1 MSDKTEEFGQA
12 PSEPHDEYGRPV
24 KARKITE
31 EESLIFASG
40 EFLCEHI
47 PVEFFD
53 WKEDKQDEFLEG
65 NVHEGCRYINAKDIW
80 ELMDNL
86 AWSIRD
92 NFVKKVSD
100 E

>member
-12 PSEPHDEYGRPV
+12 PNEPHDEYGRPV

-31 EESLIFASG
+31 EESLIYASG
-40 EFLCEHI
+40 EYLCENI

-53 WKEDKQDEFLEG
+53 WEDDKQDKFLTD
-65 NVHEGCRYINAKDIW
+65 NAHESVEYASAEHIW
-80 ELMDNL
+80 EKIDML
-86 AWSIRD
+86 AWSVRD
-92 NFVKKVSD
+92 NFVKEVSD